1 MSNDIPW
8 SASTGNDRLNRS
20 LERVKSD
27 IPAIQSVFTQTFSK
41 DKAIKAGNIKSPLSG
56 ALISVK
62 DLFDVEGYVTRAG
75 SAFMKDDAPAT
86 HFARPVQQLRDA
98 GAILVG
104 HTNMTELAYS
114 GLGINPHYGT
124 PQNVLTPSAV
134 PGGSTAGGAVSVAL
148 GLADIAVGTDTGGSV
163 RIPAAFNGIVGF
175 KPTQATVSREGCKS
189 LSHSLDS
196 VGPLA
201 KNVTTCRL
209 AYHSM
214 RQRTRPGPP
223 LSDPTLIIPEN
234 FGLNEMD
241 LETSAGFNAAV
252 DALDNAHFRIEKR
265 HVGPLESLKTLPA
278 WHYASVEARAYYAKP
293 YDDITSNIDPRV
305 RSRLARA
312 DDVSATEYFKSL
324 LIRESLIKT
333 FESDHNGQILL
344 MPTCPIVPPQLA
356 ALLDDDD
363 HYHTTNLLVLRN
375 PSAIN
380 VLNGCSISLPF
391 KHNATT
397 LGIMLSAPAFH
408 DDALLAIAQQCET
421 ALNHT

>member
-1 MSNDIPW
+1 MTW
-8 SASTGNDRLNRS
+8 SASTGTDRLNQS
-20 LERVKSD
+20 LERVQSD
-27 IPAIQSVFTQTFSK
+27 VPAVQSVFTQTFSREA
-41 DKAIKAGNIKSPLSG
+41 AIKSGNIKSPLSG
-56 ALISVK
+56 ALVSVK

-75 SAFMKDDAPAT
+75 TEFMKDDSPAT
-86 HFARPVQQLRDA
+86 HTAPPVQQLRDA
-98 GAILVG
+98 GALLVG

-124 PQNVLTPSAV
+124 PQNVLYPSAV

-201 KNVTTCRL
+201 KNVSTCRL

-214 RQRTRPGPP
+214 RQRTQTEHQ
-223 LSDPTLIIPEN
+223 LSNPTLIIPEN
-234 FGLNEMD
+234 FGLSEMD
-241 LETSAGFNAAV
+241 PEVETAFNKAV
-252 DALDNAHFRIEKR
+252 DALDNANFRIEKR
-265 HVGPLESLKTLPA
+265 HVPVLETLKSLPA
-278 WHYASVEARAYYAKP
+278 WHYASVEARTYYEKA
-293 YDDITSNIDPRV
+293 YDDSASKIDPRV

-312 DDVSATEYFKSL
+312 DDVTATEYFNSL
-324 LIRESLIKT
+324 LMRESVIRDFQT
-333 FESDHNGQILL
+333 DHTGQILL
-344 MPTCPIVPPQLA
+344 MPTCPILPPGLK
-356 ALLDDDD
+356 ALLDDDV
-363 HYHTTNLLVLRN
+363 HYHATNLLVLRN

-391 KHNATT
+391 KHDSTT

-408 DDALLAIAQQCET
+408 DDSLLAVAQHCEFT
-421 ALNHT
+421 LKHR